1 MWDLLILA
9 LALMF
14 VVEGIFPFINPQAYR
29 KFMLQFIKMNDK
41 SLRRVG
47 LSMMIIGTV
56 SIWMLK
62 S

>member
-14 VVEGIFPFINPQAYR
+14 VFEGIFPFINPQAYR

-47 LSMMIIGTV
+47 LGMMIVGTV
-56 SIWMLK
+56 SVLILK

>member
-1 MWDLLILA
+1 MWELILLA

-14 VVEGIFPFINPQAYR
+14 VIEGIFPFINPQAYK
-29 KFMLQFIKMNDK
+29 KFMLQFTKMSDN

-47 LSMMIIGTV
+47 LSMMVIGAV
-56 SIWMLK
+56 SIFILK

>member
-1 MWDLLILA
+1 MWDFLVLA

-14 VVEGIFPFINPQAYR
+14 VIEGIFPFINPQAYR

-47 LSMMIIGTV
+47 LSMMLLGTV
-56 SIWMLK
+56 FILLLK
-62 S
+62 N

>member
-1 MWDLLILA
+1 MWDLVLLA

-14 VVEGIFPFINPQAYR
+14 VIEGIFPFINPEAYR
-29 KFMLQFIKMNDK
+29 KFMLQFIAMNDK

-47 LSMMIIGTV
+47 LSMMIVGAV
-56 SIWMLK
+56 SVYILK